1 MQMKIFFPG
10 NQRVYADFQGTIIQ
24 TDQPVQGGGEGSAPA
39 PFDLFLASM
48 GTCVGIYALRFCQMR
63 NIDTDGLEI
72 IQSWDY
78 DREARLIRTIN
89 FEIKL
94 PAGFPE
100 KYHDAIINTANL
112 CAVKKHLVNPPAF
125 NTTVSPVT

>member
-10 NQRVYADFQGTIIQ
+10 NQRVYADYEGGTIQ
-24 TDQPVQGGGEGSAPA
+24 TDQPVQSGGEGSAPA

-48 GTCVGIYALRFCQMR
+48 GTCVGIYVLRFCQTR
-63 NIDTDGLEI
+63 NLDTEGLEL

-78 DREARLIRTIN
+78 DRETHLVKTVN

-94 PAGFPE
+94 PPGFPE
-100 KYHDAIINTANL
+100 KYHAAIIKTANL
-112 CAVKKHLVNPPAF
+112 CAVKRHLANPPTF
-125 NTTVSPVT
+125 DTTVSATT